1 MKGKSTI
8 FFLLAALLLAAVAAY
23 GARTYI
29 ANKASQAARA
39 KLATKSLVVAARN
52 LEPGTEIKPEDLS
65 SQRWPLDSVPKGA
78 FSKNKGLIGRVVPN
92 GLLKGEPVMVSKL
105 APEGSEGG
113 MSAVVSDGM
122 RAVTVKVDDV
132 IGVAGY
138 VKKGDRVDVLATADT
153 GAFNKDPAA
162 KLILQDVEVL
172 AVKKNPEEKEG
183 KKRSGSRR
191 MQVVTLTL
199 KPAQI
204 EPLALASTQGKLL
217 LALRNQSDRVQA
229 KTKGVL
235 LTSLFPNPIPKKE
248 REKIKTKTERKE
260 PMVEII
266 RGANVSRQI
275 LN

>member
-29 ANKASQAARA
+29 ANKADQAARS

-65 SQRWPLDSVPKGA
+65 SQRWPLESVPKGA
-78 FSKNKGLIGRVVPN
+78 FFKNKGLIGRVVPN
-92 GLLKGEPVMVSKL
+92 GLLKGEPIMVSKL
-105 APEGSEGG
+105 APKGAEGG

-217 LALRNQSDRVQA
+217 LALRNQSDRIQA

-235 LTSLFPNPIPKKE
+235 LTSLFPNPVPEKE